1 MERPLEQ
8 WSGWRWRVE
17 VERVIRYSLF
27 VDRRGYSYSYSYSY
41 RWPQHQSQSSVGRS
55 IKSLF
60 LSYIISIKPPARRS
74 SIIALFAW
82 RLAPPLGAPLP
93 HPSPLP
99 APRVPGYPSKRKAR
113 RRTKKSFF
121 SILTCPCRASIDQAH
136 HRYASSCRR
145 LALLLSVFYAAER
158 PSILQERF
166 PLSF

>member
-1 MERPLEQ
+1 MERPLER
-8 WSGWRWRVE
+8 WCGWRGRVE
-17 VERVIRYSLF
+17 VERVIRREAC
-27 VDRRGYSYSYSYSY
+27 VGVSYSYSYSY
-41 RWPQHQSQSSVGRS
+41 RWPQQ
-55 IKSLF
+55 KSLF
-60 LSYIISIKPPARRS
+60 LSSIISIKPPARRS
-74 SIIALFAW
+74 NIIALFAW
-82 RLAPPLGAPLP
+82 RLAPPLP